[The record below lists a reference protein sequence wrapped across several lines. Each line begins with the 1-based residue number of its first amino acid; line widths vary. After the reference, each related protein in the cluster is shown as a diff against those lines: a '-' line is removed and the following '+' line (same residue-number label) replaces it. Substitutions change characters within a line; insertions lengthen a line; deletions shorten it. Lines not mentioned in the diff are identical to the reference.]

1 MASLIQLMKLKI
13 DYYLLKVVKENLIYL
28 IFFAG
33 LIIIYIFFSLNFVK
47 KIAEATSN
55 ISKLS
60 REITDLKKKSQ
71 LVNYKQEI
79 INEGIDFTET
89 NKLFTKLIPN
99 EEDYFSVIAALEKIS
114 VETNFLIINYSIN
127 LKSSTKEKLSLTI
140 EGKGDQGAFF
150 RFLKDYRYIGER
162 LITVDKID
170 YRATGFTQVKLIVNF
185 YSGKSTQKNLS
196 SSTKLTEVEKNL
208 IKTIKEKVSLELK
221 TEEASTSSYPVKSN
235 PF

>member
-1 MASLIQLMKLKI
+1 MKLKI
-13 DYYLLKVVKENLIYL
+13 DYYLLKLAKENFIYL

-47 KIAEATSN
+47 KIAEAN
-55 ISKLS
+55 INIAKLTQ
-60 REITDLKKKSQ
+60 EIAELKKKSQ

-114 VETNFLIINYSIN
+114 TETNFLIINYSIN
-127 LKSSTKEKLSLTI
+127 LKSSTKNKLSLTI
-140 EGKGDQGAFF
+140 EGKGDQDSFF
-150 RFLKDYRYIGER
+150 KFLKDYRYAGER
-162 LITVDKID
+162 LITIDKID
-170 YRATGFTQVKLIVNF
+170 YRTTGFTQVKLIVNF
-185 YSGKSTQKNLS
+185 YSGKINQKTMASN
-196 SSTKLTEVEKNL
+196 TKLTEDEKKL
-208 IKTIKEKVSLELK
+208 IRTIKEKVSLELK
-221 TEEASTSSYPVKSN
+221 TEDTADSSYPVKSN